1 MAQRLKRLPA
11 IWETWV
17 PSLGSGR
24 SPGEGNGN
32 PLQYPCLENSMDR
45 GAWWATVA
53 GSQRVGHDWATSLT
67 HYLMSFPGG
76 ASSKE
81 PACQFRRYKRQVL
94 SLGWEPLKKGTA
106 THSNILVWRIPWTE
120 EPGRV
125 TQSRTQFKWFSIPA
139 CIVQFTLKYFW
150 QDTRINRWRE
160 RKEK

>member
-1 MAQRLKRLPA
+1 MGD
-11 IWETWV
+11 
-17 PSLGSGR
+17 LGSIPGVGKIPWR
-24 SPGEGNGN
+24 RKWQPTPVSLPGEFHGQRSLVG
-32 PLQYPCLENSMDR
+32 YSR
-45 GAWWATVA
+45 GIAELDTTE
-53 GSQRVGHDWATSLT
+53 RLHSLT